1 MLQYWHWKINQAGP
15 AWQILHIHCTRVLS
29 DLIMVKEWGQ
39 ALAMAKEAG
48 GGFYEE
54 RCLELA

>member
-1 MLQYWHWKINQAGP
+1 MNQAGP

-29 DLIMVKEWGQ
+29 DLIMVKEWGH
-39 ALAMAKEAG
+39 ALAMMKKVPVV
-48 GGFYEE
+48 FYGE